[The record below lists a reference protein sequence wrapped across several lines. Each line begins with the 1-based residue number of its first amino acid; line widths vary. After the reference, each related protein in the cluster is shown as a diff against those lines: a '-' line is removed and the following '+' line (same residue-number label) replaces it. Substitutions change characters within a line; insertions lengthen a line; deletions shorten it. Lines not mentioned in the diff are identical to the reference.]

1 MPKPKKDITYDEVL
15 EDDFE
20 ELQPKAPFKDPL
32 SVWSNPQAMNVDK
45 EPAPIEIM
53 IQEMLGRDNLEMK
66 TDLSDRLVV
75 ALTKGSIFADLFHN
89 KLMESLVNKISL
101 YRVSR
106 NRKGRD
112 EIKDMAKSLGT
123 AYSEESPSFM
133 SRLFKGD

>member
-1 MPKPKKDITYDEVL
+1 MPKPKKDLTYDEVL

-45 EPAPIEIM
+45 EPAPIETM
-53 IQEMLGRDNLEMK
+53 IKEMLGRDNLEMK

-123 AYSEESPSFM
+123 AYTDEAPSFM

>member
-1 MPKPKKDITYDEVL
+1 MPKPVKVDKNLDY
-15 EDDFE
+15 DDFE
-20 ELQPKAPFKDPL
+20 ELDSKKPFKDPL
-32 SVWSNPQAMNVDK
+32 SAWTNPQDMRVEKD
-45 EPAPIEIM
+45 PAPIEIM
-53 IQEMLGRDNLEMK
+53 INEMLGRENLEMK

-112 EIKDMAKSLGT
+112 EIKDMAKSLGFVL
-123 AYSEESPSFM
+123 SEDSPSFM